1 MKKSKTISSA
11 TELVQKHNQELGGV
25 IAMLE
30 EIQTRHSYLPENELR
45 TVASVSG
52 RSLVDI
58 YGVATFY
65 KYFSLKPRGEHLIS
79 VCLGTA
85 CHVRQGPVIAKE
97 IEDQLG
103 IRAGDTTPDNQFS
116 LETVNC
122 LGACAR
128 GPIVVVDGH
137 YFSNVRKSQVSQILK
152 KAREGIDAVDVT
164 QDQRVFPI
172 KLRCP
177 HCNHSL
183 LDPNF
188 LLDDQ
193 PSVRLT
199 ISFSGKHGWLR
210 LSSLYGSYNL
220 KSEYEIPMDTIADFF
235 CPHCHSE
242 LVGSSTCVVCNAP
255 MVPMTIYGGGLI
267 QICSRR
273 GCKSH
278 SMDLVNSICINCANR
293 QTCKMVK
300 PEGGVWYCE
309 EYK

>member
-1 MKKSKTISSA
+1 MSSNIEEIVKKHDK
-11 TELVQKHNQELGGV
+11 ELGGV

-30 EIQTRHSYLPENELR
+30 EIQLQHSYLPESALKTLAME
-45 TVASVSG
+45 TG
-52 RSLVDI
+52 RSLVEI

-85 CHVRQGPVIAKE
+85 CHVRQGSVIAKE
-97 IEDQLG
+97 FEDQLG
-103 IRAGDTTPDNQFS
+103 IHAGETTLNKEFS

-137 YFSNVRKSQVSQILK
+137 YFSNVKKAEVSQIIK
-152 KAREGIDAVDVT
+152 KAHEGLDSTDVKK
-164 QDQRVFPI
+164 DQRIFAI

-177 HCNHSL
+177 YCNHSL
-183 LDPNF
+183 LDPNY
-188 LLDDQ
+188 LIDDN
-193 PSVRLT
+193 PTVRLT
-199 ISFSGKHGWLR
+199 ISFGQKHGWLR
-210 LSSLYGSYNL
+210 LSSLYGSYSIE
-220 KSEYEIPMDTIADFF
+220 SEYEIPIDTIAHFF
-235 CPHCHSE
+235 CPHCHTE
-242 LVGSSTCVVCNAP
+242 LVGSSSCPTCNAP

-273 GCKSH
+273 GCKGH
-278 SMDLVNSICINCANR
+278 MIDLVNSICINCENR
-293 QTCKMVK
+293 HTCKFIK
-300 PEGGVWYCE
+300 PEGGVWHCE

>member
-1 MKKSKTISSA
+1 MNSNIEEIVSKHD
-11 TELVQKHNQELGGV
+11 KELGGV

-30 EIQTRHSYLPENELR
+30 EIQLQYRYLPEDALK
-45 TVASVSG
+45 TVALKTG
-52 RSLVDI
+52 RSLVEI

-85 CHVRQGPVIAKE
+85 CHVRQGPIIAE
-97 IEDQLG
+97 EFEDLLG
-103 IRAGDTTPDNQFS
+103 IQAGETTLNKEFS

-137 YFSNVRKSQVSQILK
+137 YFSNVRKAQVSQIIK
-152 KAREGIDAVDVT
+152 KTREGLNSSDVRK
-164 QDQRVFPI
+164 DQRIFAI

-183 LDPNF
+183 LDPNY
-188 LLDDQ
+188 LIEDH

-199 ISFSGKHGWLR
+199 ISFGRKHGWFR
-210 LSSLYGSYNL
+210 LSSLYGSYSTR
-220 KSEYEIPMDTIADFF
+220 SEYEIPIGTIAHFF
-235 CPHCHSE
+235 CPHCHTE
-242 LVGSSTCVVCNAP
+242 LVASSPCPTCNAP
-255 MVPMTIYGGGLI
+255 MVPMYIYGGGLV
-267 QICSRR
+267 QICSRM

-278 SMDLVNSICINCANR
+278 MMDLANSICINCKNR
-293 QTCKMVK
+293 QTCKLIK
-300 PEGGVWYCE
+300 PESTVWFCE
-309 EYK
+309 EYE